1 MFVNLETADIRH
13 LSVLLANGTLTAP
26 FHDVALLREQLPASL
41 RGELQSLT
49 TAGFTPVQMASVIS
63 LIADERERCRSNEA
77 RIELVATGPDGQEH
91 ARNTA
96 VVVEQLFR
104 EARDEVLIVGFAVYD
119 GQSIFRTIAER
130 LEAEPALRVVIC
142 LDVARRIGDTATD
155 AMIVDSFRR
164 NFKKSNWGSSRLPE
178 LYYDPR
184 SLSADRENRAV
195 LHAKTIVVDE
205 RTALVTSA
213 NPTPAAYERNIELG
227 VVIRGGE
234 IPRAI
239 RRHFSALIASGFLRQ
254 IT

>member
-1 MFVNLETADIRH
+1 MFAHLETADMRH
-13 LSVLLANGTLTAP
+13 LSGLLANGALTAP
-26 FHDVALLREQLPASL
+26 FHDVAFLREQLPVSL
-41 RGELQSLT
+41 RVELQSLT
-49 TAGFTPVQMASVIS
+49 LAGFTSLQIATVIS
-63 LIADERERCRSNEA
+63 LIADERERSRSREA

-104 EARDEVLIVGFAVYD
+104 EAREEVFIVGFAVYD

-130 LEAEPALRVVIC
+130 LEVEPALRVVVC
-142 LDVARRIGDTATD
+142 LDVARRYGDTATD

-164 NFKKSNWGSSRLPE
+164 NFKKSNWGSSRLPD

-184 SLSADRENRAV
+184 SLSADRETRAV

-205 RTALVTSA
+205 QAALVTSA

-239 RRHFSALIASGFLRQ
+239 RRHFAALIASGSLRR

>member
-1 MFVNLETADIRH
+1 MFVNLETADMRH
-13 LSVLLANGTLTAP
+13 LSGLLANGTLIAP
-26 FHDVALLREQLPASL
+26 FHDVALAREQLPVSL
-41 RGELQSLT
+41 RGELRSLFA
-49 TAGFTPVQMASVIS
+49 AGFTPVQMASIIS
-63 LIADERERCRSNEA
+63 LIVDERERCRSTEA

-91 ARNTA
+91 ARDTA

-104 EARDEVLIVGFAVYD
+104 EAREEVLIVGFAVYD
-119 GQSIFRTIAER
+119 GQSIFKTISAR
-130 LEAEPALRVVIC
+130 LETEPTLRVVIC
-142 LDVARRIGDTATD
+142 LDVARRTGDTATD

-164 NFKKSNWGSSRLPE
+164 NFKKLNWGSSRLPE

-213 NPTPAAYERNIELG
+213 NPTPAAYERNIEIG
-227 VVIRGGE
+227 VVIHGGE

>member
-1 MFVNLETADIRH
+1 MLVNLGTADLRH
-13 LSVLLANGTLTAP
+13 LSGVLVNGTLTAP
-26 FHDVALLREQLPASL
+26 FHDVALHREHLPLSIRDELNSL
-41 RGELQSLT
+41 LV
-49 TAGFTPVQMASVIS
+49 AGFTPVQMASVIS
-63 LIADERERCRSNEA
+63 LIADERERCRSSEA

-104 EARDEVLIVGFAVYD
+104 EAREEVLIVGFAVYD

-130 LEAEPALRVVIC
+130 LEAEPALRAVIC
-142 LDVARRIGDTATD
+142 LDVARRAGDSATD
-155 AMIVDSFRR
+155 ATIIDSFRR
-164 NFKKSNWGSSRLPE
+164 KFKKSNWASSRLPE

-184 SLSADRENRAV
+184 SLSADRDTRAV

-205 RTALVTSA
+205 QTALVTSA
-213 NPTPAAYERNIELG
+213 NPTPAAYERNIEIG

-239 RRHFSALIASGFLRQ
+239 RRHFTALVASGALRQ

>member
-1 MFVNLETADIRH
+1 MFANLGTADMRH
-13 LSVLLANGTLTAP
+13 LGTLIANGTLTPP
-26 FHDVALLREQLPASL
+26 FHDVALLREQLPVSL
-41 RGELQSLT
+41 RDELHSLT
-49 TAGFTPVQMASVIS
+49 IAGFTASQLASVIS
-63 LIADERERCRSNEA
+63 LIADERDHCRSNEA

-104 EARDEVLIVGFAVYD
+104 EARAEVLIVGFAVYD
-119 GQSIFRTIAER
+119 GQTIFKTIAER
-130 LEAEPALRVVIC
+130 LEAEPALRVVVC
-142 LDVARRIGDTATD
+142 LDVARRTGDSATD
-155 AMIVDSFRR
+155 ASIVDSFRR
-164 NFKKSNWGSSRLPE
+164 NFKKSNWASARLPE

-184 SLSADRENRAV
+184 SLSTDRETRAV

-205 RTALVTSA
+205 QAALVTSA

-227 VVIRGGE
+227 LVIRGGE

-239 RRHFSALIASGFLRQ
+239 RRHFDALIAGRWLRR